1 MPADKY
7 PSIFSRQMATI
18 VYLYG
23 ILLAAIK
30 QGKKDNNNSVETK
43 TLHDAFEIKLLLRS
57 SLLLKSQ

>member
-1 MPADKY
+1 MSADKY

-23 ILLAAIK
+23 ILLTAIK

-43 TLHDAFEIKLLLRS
+43 TLNDAFEIKLLLRK
-57 SLLLKSQ
+57 SLLFKSQ